1 MNVIVPSGLIGAN
14 RNIKLP
20 TITSGGV
27 HLYLRIYNLSTSY
40 TITPTPPSNTPLG
53 IDIIGSPTA
62 APAAV
67 VVGSSV
73 FERDSVYHF
82 MSLTTSKWLL
92 VSENVGLGG

>member
-40 TITPTPPSNTPLG
+40 TITPTPSNGST
-53 IDIIGSPTA
+53 DIIGSSTA
-62 APAAV
+62 APV
-67 VVGSSV
+67 DS
-73 FERDSVYHF
+73 DSVYHY
-82 MSLTTSKWLL
+82 MSLSTSKWLL
-92 VSENVGLGG
+92 VSENVGLATIVG